1 MLLGALRRFLGLF
14 LLASAVTALA
24 SVALGAALGASP
36 QRSISLGFYAI
47 GCFLLVS
54 GFFIG
59 NRGPVRPRSEHD
71 GGIFLIPLPFTI
83 RRLRWASAAEREE
96 TINLSAVFVSLGFAL
111 ILVGVGIDGR
121 VDLV

>member
-1 MLLGALRRFLGLF
+1 VLLGALRRFLGLF
-14 LLASAVTALA
+14 LLAAAVTALG
-24 SVALGAALGASP
+24 SVALGSALGGSP
-36 QRSISLGFYAI
+36 PRSISLGFYAI

-71 GGIFLIPLPFTI
+71 GGLLPIPLPLTV

-96 TINLSAVFVSLGFAL
+96 TINLSAVFVTLGFAL
-111 ILVGVGIDGR
+111 ILVGVGVDGR
-121 VDLV
+121 ADLV